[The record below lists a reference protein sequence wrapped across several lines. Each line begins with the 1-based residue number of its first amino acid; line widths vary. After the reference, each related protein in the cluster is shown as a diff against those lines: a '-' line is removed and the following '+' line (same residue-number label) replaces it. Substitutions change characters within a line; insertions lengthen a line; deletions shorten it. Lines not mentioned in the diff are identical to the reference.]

1 VTRFDLSL
9 MLVLVIVSV
18 FACGFA
24 AAQAPPPLPPEV
36 YAANHP
42 FALATATTTR
52 LFGMGGFV
60 TCIPDAG
67 FGNPAFAGS
76 LTDTT
81 AVLRTSTTTFDSGL
95 KLTGEQASV
104 AIPLKDN
111 KRGIQITGFRLR
123 TDNRLPL
130 AGGPPP
136 MSLGFSEYDM
146 AFHYGQR
153 LSQKWLVGVGVSP
166 VFHTSVNLTI
176 VGGPTV
182 LSYTSSSDRG
192 CRVGTVY
199 DLSSKARLG
208 AVYDRYD
215 EDVTTP
221 GGTLG
226 FTSEELVAGLA
237 YQVHPCLL
245 MAAEWQ
251 QLTTE
256 GTGTR
261 NGDSGWRV
269 GLEAMLDNNVTI
281 RGGSNDGSLSLGLGL
296 RGDRWNLNYAFIDDW
311 NKDLT
316 PALFGGSST
325 HQLEANYRF

>member
-1 VTRFDLSL
+1 
-9 MLVLVIVSV
+9 LVFVIVSLI
-18 FACGFA
+18 ACGLA
-24 AAQAPPPLPPEV
+24 AAQTPPPLPPEV
-36 YAANHP
+36 FAANHP

-67 FGNPAFAGS
+67 FGNPAFAGG
-76 LTDTT
+76 LTDVT
-81 AVLRTSTTTFDSGL
+81 AVLRTSTTDFDSGL

-104 AIPLKDN
+104 AIPLKEN
-111 KRGIQITGFRLR
+111 KRGIQITGFRLN
-123 TDNRLPL
+123 TDNRLALP
-130 AGGPPP
+130 GGPPP
-136 MSLGFSEYDM
+136 LSLGFSEYDM

-153 LSQKWLVGVGVSP
+153 ISDRWLVGIGLSP
-166 VFHTSVNLTI
+166 VFHTSVNANI

-182 LSYTSSSDRG
+182 LSYTSSSDSGARL
-192 CRVGTVY
+192 GTVY
-199 DLSSKARLG
+199 DLSSRARLG

-215 EDVTTP
+215 EDVVTP

-226 FTSEELVAGLA
+226 FTSEEWVAGLA
-237 YQVHPCLL
+237 YQIHPCLL
-245 MAAEWQ
+245 LAAEWQ

-261 NGDSGWRV
+261 NGDSGWRF

-296 RGDRWNLNYAFIDDW
+296 RGDRWNINYAFIDDW

-316 PALFGGSST
+316 PALFGASST